1 MLGKIEGKRRWQQ
14 RRRWLDSITD
24 SMVINLSKLQEIVMQ
39 ETRIK
44 SLGGEDSLK
53 EGMAT
58 QSSLLAW
65 RVPWTEEPGGLQS
78 VDFQESER
86 TEAI

>member
-1 MLGKIEGKRRWQQ
+1 MVQQ
-14 RRRWLDSITD
+14 VKNPLA
-24 SMVINLSKLQEIVMQ
+24 MQ
-39 ETRIK
+39 ETQEMQFR

-65 RVPWTEEPGGLQS
+65 RVPRTEEPGGLQS